1 MGWSHHYGPAPWI
14 KDKHRADWTSV
25 YYHKADSLGIG
36 FDRTQTGSHAL
47 AQYAPEVQKLFSE
60 KDTCPEKFLLWF
72 HHVNWNMKVK
82 SGNTL
87 WDEICYRYYKGADAV
102 KKMQQDWAAQKG
114 KVDNERFEHVRQLL
128 NIQYEEAGWWRN
140 SCVLYFQ
147 TFSKQ
152 PIPKTLPVPDKPL
165 SYYMSL
171 EFPHAP
177 GIKPQW

>member
-1 MGWSHHYGPAPWI
+1 MAPAPWI

-36 FDRTQTGSHAL
+36 FDRTKTGSNAL
-47 AQYAPEVQKLFSE
+47 AQYAPEVQKLFSDKE
-60 KDTCPEKFLLWF
+60 TCPEKFLLWF
-72 HHVNWNMKVK
+72 HHVNWNTKVK

-87 WDEICYRYYKGADAV
+87 WDEICYRYYKGADDV
-102 KKMQQDWAAQKG
+102 KKMQQNWAAQKG
-114 KVDNERFEHVRQLL
+114 KVDGERYEHVRQLL
-128 NIQYEEAGWWRN
+128 NIQYEEAVWWRN

-171 EFPHAP
+171 EFPYAP